1 MDLGGLLLG
10 RGHAEHPNRVS
21 DLRTLVISDLH
32 LGSRLGRD
40 VLRRPVALQA
50 LLRAL
55 ERVDRLV
62 LLGDVVEMLEGRP
75 RVAMGIAEPVLGE
88 IGATLGHGREVVVVP
103 GNHDHL
109 LMRPWLRKRR
119 LDGRPLGLAT
129 RVPVSS
135 GEWLKQLSAMLS
147 PARVQV
153 RYPGVWVADRVW
165 ATHGHYLDRHLVR
178 DRRRQLTRPVP
189 ERGVTAWH
197 YEDASGASLAAL
209 SAILATSLPE
219 SIGEPLDRAAGLARS
234 ATTAMLPL
242 AAALLTG
249 ALAPLSAG
257 ALGLQF
263 RRRGLPAMAEVAQRL
278 HVRAD
283 HVIFGHLHR
292 MGPRWEDDLG
302 EWSPGDARRALY
314 NSGCWVYE
322 PLLLAGARPPQ
333 PYWPG
338 GAVLVE
344 GDGAPR
350 TLGLLDMADEAELR

>member
-1 MDLGGLLLG
+1 LG
-10 RGHAEHPNRVS
+10 P
-21 DLRTLVISDLH
+21 LRTLVISDLH

-40 VLRRPVALQA
+40 VLRRRAAMDP

-75 RVAMGIAEPVLGE
+75 SVALRIAEPVLRE
-88 IGATLGHGREVVVVP
+88 IGETLGHEREVVVVP

-109 LMRPWLRKRR
+109 LVRPWLRARR
-119 LDGRPLGLAT
+119 EEARPLGLAT

-135 GEWLKQLSAMLS
+135 GEMLTRLGAMLA

-153 RYPGVWVADRVW
+153 RYPGFWVADRVW

-178 DRRRQLTRPVP
+178 DRRLQLTTPVP
-189 ERGVTAWH
+189 ERGATAWH
-197 YEDASGASLAAL
+197 YEDAAGASLAAL
-209 SAILATSLPE
+209 SGMLAASLPE
-219 SIGEPLDRAAGLARS
+219 PIGERIDRAAGLARS
-234 ATTAMLPL
+234 ATTAVMPL
-242 AAALLTG
+242 AGALLTG
-249 ALAPLSAG
+249 ALAPLSAS
-257 ALGLQF
+257 AMGLQF
-263 RRRGLPAMAEVAQRL
+263 RRRGLPATAEVAQRL

-292 MGPRWEDDLG
+292 MGPRWEDDPA
-302 EWSPGDARRALY
+302 EWSPLDGRRALH

-322 PLLLAGARPPQ
+322 PLLLAGGRPPH

-338 GAVLVE
+338 GAVLVD
-344 GDGAPR
+344 GDAPPK
-350 TLGLLDMADEAELR
+350 TLGLLDLVDDTLLR